1 MDRRNFIKNGGLL
14 AAGGGILFGGG
25 QGCTTGA
32 PNGTDSSQTKIGA
45 PRLASAFTG
54 IPGEKR
60 IRIVETNANFERE
73 GLIRPFGFKGGA
85 MREIWQTAA
94 LLGSE
99 AGHRKFGLCT
109 QNVLWSDPA
118 VFEVHSESASNALM
132 YAVTTRALQMIK
144 GQAFHNPVQ
153 LQEDILDELW
163 EYGQHITGNADLKE
177 TFILNALVGID
188 NAAWL
193 LYCAEN
199 EISNFDDMV
208 PLAYRNSLSEHH
220 GKVAGIPLM
229 AYNIPV
235 QEIKEAVDAGY
246 FFMKIKIGQAGTQ
259 EEMVQKD
266 MARLSEIHKAIGG
279 AHTSY
284 TESGKLPYYFDA
296 NGRYEEKE
304 TMLRFLDHARKIGA
318 FDQIAIIEEPFA
330 EEKKFPVGDLGVRIV
345 SDETAHTDKHALERI
360 QMGYTAIALKPIA
373 KTMSMSM
380 KVAQLAYEHRIPCFC
395 ADLTVN
401 PILVEWNKVV
411 AARLGAFPGVKG
423 SLGLV
428 ESNGHQN
435 YSNWNEMLSYNPAA
449 NGSWAKVEKGVYNL
463 NEDYYRQSG
472 GIFEQSPH
480 YATWFPAEPSAH

>member
-1 MDRRNFIKNGGLL
+1 MNRRNFIKHSSFFAATSSL
-14 AAGGGILFGGG
+14 AFAAQSCSPPAKEEALPSGKSKTI
-25 QGCTTGA
+25 
-32 PNGTDSSQTKIGA
+32 GTKSTFI
-45 PRLASAFTG
+45 G
-54 IPGEKR
+54 IPGEKK
-60 IRIVETNANFERE
+60 IKIIETNANFERE
-73 GLIRPFGFKGGA
+73 PLIRPFGFKGGA
-85 MREIWQTAA
+85 MKEIWQTAA

-99 AGHRKFGLCT
+99 NGYRKFGICT
-109 QNVLWSDPA
+109 QNVLWSDPT

-132 YAVTTRALQMIK
+132 YNITTRALQMIE
-144 GQAFHNPVQ
+144 GETFSNPVQ

-163 EYGQHITGNADLKE
+163 EYGKKITGNPDLKE

-199 EISNFDDMV
+199 GINNFDDMV
-208 PLAYRNSLSEHH
+208 PVAYRPCLSNHH
-220 GKVAGIPLM
+220 NKVACIPLM

-235 QEIKEAVDAGY
+235 QEIKDTVDAGY

-259 EEMVQKD
+259 EEMVEKD
-266 MARLSEIHKAIGG
+266 MKRLSEIHAAIGN
-279 AHTSY
+279 ARTSY

-296 NGRYEEKE
+296 NGRYEKKE
-304 TMLRFLDHARKIGA
+304 TMLRFLDHAKKIGA

-330 EEKKFPVGDLGVRIV
+330 EEKMYDVSDMGVRIV

-360 QMGYTAIALKPIA
+360 RLGYSAIALKPIA

-380 KVAQLAYEHRIPCFC
+380 KVAQLAYDNNIPCFC

-401 PILVEWNKVV
+401 PILVEWNKIV
-411 AARLGAFPGVKG
+411 ASRLNAFPGIKG
-423 SLGLV
+423 GLGLV

-435 YSNWNEMLSYNPAA
+435 YAQWDKMLTYNPTADK
-449 NGSWAKVEKGVYNL
+449 SWAKVNKGTFVL
-463 NEDYYRQSG
+463 DDDYFAESG

-480 YATWFPAEPSAH
+480 YAAWFPPQI

>member
-1 MDRRNFIKNGGLL
+1 MNRRKFIKSSSLL
-14 AAGGGILFGGG
+14 AAGGGIAFGAET
-25 QGCTTGA
+25 GCTPSSRNRDARLQTGDTFHT
-32 PNGTDSSQTKIGA
+32 PST
-45 PRLASAFTG
+45 FTG
-54 IPGEKR
+54 LAGEKT
-60 IRIVETNANFERE
+60 IRITETDANFERE
-73 GLIRPFGFKGGA
+73 SLIRPFGFKGGA

-99 AGHRKFGLCT
+99 NGHRKFGICT

-118 VFEVHSESASNALM
+118 VFEAHSESAGNALM
-132 YAVTTRALQMIK
+132 YNITARALQMIK
-144 GQAFHNPVQ
+144 GQTFRNPVQ

-163 EYGQHITGNADLKE
+163 QYGQQITGNPDLKE
-177 TFILNALVGID
+177 TFILNALVGVD

-199 EISNFDDMV
+199 DIRHFDDMIPV
-208 PLAYRNSLSEHH
+208 AFRPALSARHS
-220 GKVAGIPLM
+220 KIAAIPLM

-235 QEIKEAVDAGY
+235 QEIRDAVDAGY

-259 EEMVQKD
+259 DEMLQKD
-266 MARLSEIHKAIGG
+266 MARLTEIHQAIGH
-279 AHTSY
+279 AHTEY
-284 TESGKLPYYFDA
+284 TDSGRLPYYFDA

-304 TMLRFLDHARKIGA
+304 TMLRFLDHAQKIGA

-330 EEKKFPVGDLGVRIV
+330 EEKKFDVGDLGVRIV
-345 SDETAHTDKHALERI
+345 SDETAHTDIHALERI
-360 QMGYTAIALKPIA
+360 RMGYTAIALKPIA

-380 KVAQLAYEHRIPCFC
+380 KVARLAYEHDVPCFC

-401 PILVEWNKVV
+401 PILVEWNKIV
-411 AARLGAFPGVKG
+411 AARLSPFPGIRG

-435 YSNWNEMLSYNPAA
+435 YARWDVMLGHNPT
-449 NGSWAKVEKGVYNL
+449 SDRPWAKVKDGVYIL
-463 NEDYYRQSG
+463 DEDYYRQSG

-480 YATWFPAEPSAH
+480 YASWFDTKPH

>member
-1 MDRRNFIKNGGLL
+1 M
-14 AAGGGILFGGG
+14 AAGSSFILTTTL
-25 QGCTTGA
+25 GCTRNTPA
-32 PNGTDSSQTKIGA
+32 NSADNKADNITPAQK
-45 PRLASAFTG
+45 SAFIG
-54 IPGEKR
+54 ISDEKK
-60 IRIVETNANFERE
+60 ITITETNANFERE
-73 GLIRPFGFKGGA
+73 DLIRPFGFKGGA

-94 LLGSE
+94 LVGSNT
-99 AGHRKFGLCT
+99 GIRKFGICT

-118 VFEVHSESASNALM
+118 IFEAHSESAGNSLM
-132 YAVTTRALQMIK
+132 YNITTRALQMIK
-144 GQAFHNPVQ
+144 GETFSNPVQ

-163 EYGQHITGNADLKE
+163 DYGKKITGNPELKE
-177 TFILNALVGID
+177 TFILNALVGVD
-188 NAAWL
+188 NALWL

-199 EISNFDDMV
+199 GITNFDDMI
-208 PLAYRNSLSEHH
+208 PLSYRPALSNHH
-220 GKVAGIPLM
+220 KKVASIPLM

-235 QEIKEAVDAGY
+235 KEIKEAADEGY

-259 EEMVQKD
+259 EEMLQKD
-266 MARLSEIHKAIGG
+266 MARLTEIHDAIGN
-279 AHTSY
+279 TTTTY

-304 TMLRFLDHARKIGA
+304 TMLRFLDHARAIGA

-330 EEKKFPVGDLGVRIV
+330 EEKKFDVSDLGVRIV

-360 QMGYTAIALKPIA
+360 QLGYASIALKPIA

-380 KVAQLAYEHRIPCFC
+380 KIAQLAHTHNIPCFC

-401 PILVEWNKVV
+401 PILIEWNKAI
-411 AARLGAFPGVKG
+411 AARLGAFPGIKG

-435 YSNWNEMLSYNPAA
+435 YKQWKKMLTYNPTADYP
-449 NGSWAKVEKGVYNL
+449 WAKVKNGVYNL
-463 NEDYYRQSG
+463 DEDYYARSG

-480 YATWFPAEPSAH
+480 YAEWFI

>member
-1 MDRRNFIKNGGLL
+1 MDRRNFIKHSSLF
-14 AAGGGILFGGG
+14 AA
-25 QGCTTGA
+25 TTGISLGA
-32 PNGTDSSQTKIGA
+32 GISCTNSSGDANQTKQET
-45 PRLASAFTG
+45 LKVQTKSTFTA

-60 IRIVETNANFERE
+60 IKINEVSANFERE
-73 GLIRPFGFKGGA
+73 PLIRPFGFKGGA
-85 MREIWQTAA
+85 MKEIWQTAA

-99 AGHRKFGLCT
+99 NGFRKFGICT

-118 VFEVHSESASNALM
+118 VFQVHSESAGNALM
-132 YAVTTRALQMIK
+132 YNITTRALQMIN
-144 GQAFHNPVQ
+144 GETFSNPVQ

-163 EYGQHITGNADLKE
+163 QYGKKITGNPDLKE
-177 TFILNALVGID
+177 TFILNALVGVD

-199 EISNFDDMV
+199 GITNYDDMI
-208 PLAYRNSLSEHH
+208 PMAYRPSLSNHH
-220 GKVAGIPLM
+220 QKVACIPLM

-235 QEIKEAVDAGY
+235 QEIKDTVNDGY

-259 EEMVQKD
+259 DEMVEKD
-266 MARLSEIHKAIGG
+266 MKRLSEIHAAIGN
-279 AHTSY
+279 ARTPY

-296 NGRYEEKE
+296 NGRYEKKE
-304 TMLRFLDHARKIGA
+304 TMFRFLDHAKKIGA

-330 EEKKFPVGDLGVRIV
+330 EEKMFDVSDMGVRIV

-360 QMGYTAIALKPIA
+360 RLGYTAIALKPIA

-380 KVAQLAYEHRIPCFC
+380 KVAQLAHENNIPCFC

-401 PILVEWNKVV
+401 PILIEWNKIV
-411 AARLGAFPGVKG
+411 ASRLGAFPGIKG
-423 SLGLV
+423 GLGLV

-435 YSNWNEMLSYNPAA
+435 YARWNEMLTYNPTADK
-449 NGSWAKVEKGVYNL
+449 SWAKVNKGTFDL
-463 NEDYYRQSG
+463 DDDYFRESG

-480 YATWFPAEPSAH
+480 YADWFKV

>member
-1 MDRRNFIKNGGLL
+1 MNRRNFIKNS
-14 AAGGGILFGGG
+14 GIMAVGSSVMFGMG
-25 QGCTTGA
+25 QSCTA
-32 PNGTDSSQTKIGA
+32 PSSQPTGEQAAKTI
-45 PRLASAFTG
+45 PRIKSTFVG
-54 IPGEKR
+54 IPNEKK
-60 IRIVETNANFERE
+60 IRIIETNANFERE
-73 GLIRPFGFKGGA
+73 NLIRPFGFKGGA

-94 LLGSE
+94 LLGSDT
-99 AGHRKFGLCT
+99 GNRKFGICT

-118 VFEVHSESASNALM
+118 VFEQHSESAGNSLM
-132 YAVTTRALQMIK
+132 YNITGRALQMIK
-144 GQAFHNPVQ
+144 GETFSNPVQ

-163 EYGQHITGNADLKE
+163 EYGKEITGNPNLKE
-177 TFILNALVGID
+177 TFILNALVGVD

-199 EISNFDDMV
+199 SISNFDDMV
-208 PLAYRNSLSEHH
+208 PVSYRPALSHH
-220 GKVAGIPLM
+220 HEKVASIPLM

-235 QEIKEAVDAGY
+235 QEIKDTVNEGY

-266 MARLSEIHKAIGG
+266 MARLTEIHKAIGD
-279 AHTSY
+279 ARTSY

-330 EEKKFPVGDLGVRIV
+330 EEKKFDVSDLGVRIV

-360 QMGYTAIALKPIA
+360 QMGYTSIALKPIA

-380 KVAQLAYEHRIPCFC
+380 KVAQLAHENNVPCFC

-401 PILVEWNKVV
+401 PILIEWNKAV
-411 AARLGAFPGVKG
+411 AARLGAFPGIKG

-435 YSNWNEMLSYNPAA
+435 YARWNEMLTYNPTAEC
-449 NGSWAKVEKGVYNL
+449 SWAKVDKGVYNL
-463 NEDYYRQSG
+463 NEDYYKKSG

-480 YATWFPAEPSAH
+480 YAAWFAK

>member
-1 MDRRNFIKNGGLL
+1 MIMNRRKFIGNGCLL
-14 AAGGGILFGGG
+14 AAGGSLMFGPET
-25 QGCTTGA
+25 GCA
-32 PNGTDSSQTKIGA
+32 PSPRNSDA
-45 PRLASAFTG
+45 PPRMPSAFTG
-54 IPGEKR
+54 LPGEKP
-60 IRIVETNANFERE
+60 IRITETNANFERE

-94 LLGSE
+94 LLASE
-99 AGHRKFGLCT
+99 NGYRKFGLCT

-118 VFEVHSESASNALM
+118 VFEAHSESAGNALM
-132 YAVTTRALQMIK
+132 YNITTRALQMIK
-144 GQAFHNPVQ
+144 GQTFRNPVQ

-163 EYGQHITGNADLKE
+163 TYGKRITDNPGLKE
-177 TFILNALVGID
+177 TFILNALVGVD

-199 EISNFDDMV
+199 GISSFDDMI
-208 PLAYRNSLSEHH
+208 PLAFRPALSERH
-220 GKVAGIPLM
+220 GKIAAIPLM

-235 QEIKEAVDAGY
+235 QEIRDTVAGGY

-259 EEMVQKD
+259 EEMLRKD
-266 MARLSEIHKAIGG
+266 MARLTEIHQAIGG
-279 AHTSY
+279 AHTEY
-284 TESGKLPYYFDA
+284 TDSGKLPYYFDA

-318 FDQIAIIEEPFA
+318 FDRIAIIEEPFA
-330 EEKKFPVGDLGVRIV
+330 EEKKFDVSDLGLRIV
-345 SDETAHTDKHALERI
+345 SDETAHTDRHALERI

-380 KVAQLAYEHRIPCFC
+380 KVAQLACEHDIPCFC

-401 PILVEWNKVV
+401 PILIEWNKVV
-411 AARLGAFPGVKG
+411 AARLKAFPGIRG

-435 YSNWNEMLSYNPAA
+435 YANWDAMLAYNPTA
-449 NGSWAKVEKGVYNL
+449 NRPWAKVTDGVYIL
-463 NEDYYRQSG
+463 DEDYYRQSG

-480 YATWFPAEPSAH
+480 YASWFEPS